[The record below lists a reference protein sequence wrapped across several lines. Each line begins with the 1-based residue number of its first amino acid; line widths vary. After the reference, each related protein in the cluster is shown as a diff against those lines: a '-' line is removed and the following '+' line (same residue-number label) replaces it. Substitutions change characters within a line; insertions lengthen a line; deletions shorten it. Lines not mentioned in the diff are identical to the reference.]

1 MLAEWVRG
9 YSTMPGSRCHK
20 VRVAE
25 ERGWL
30 QNAGITASARI
41 GAMPDDLELMPRRT
55 DLRNVAIVAH
65 VDHGKTTLVDALLK
79 QSRVFA
85 AHEQVGELIMDSN
98 DLEREKGITILAK
111 TTSIRYR
118 GVKLNIIDTPGHADF
133 GGEVERVLGM
143 ADGCLLLVDSAEGP
157 MPQTRVVLR
166 QALALGLRTII
177 VVNKIDRLNARPAE
191 TVEATHDLL
200 LELATDSSQLDAPVV
215 YTNGRAG
222 TATTDLHGEGT
233 TLEPLLDTVLSHVPP
248 PPADPDAPFQML
260 VSNLDHDNYSGRLAL
275 GRINKG
281 VLRPGQLVVCCT
293 AEGVGPPQRI
303 GTVMTVEAL
312 QRVPVDEV
320 AAGEIVYITGLADVA
335 IGDTVADADDPVPLP
350 RPEVGEPTLRMQFSV
365 NQSPLAGRE
374 ATLSSTSRQLRARLQ
389 RELLTNVALRVAD
402 GPTADIFEVS
412 GRGELHLAILIET
425 MRREGYEFEVSRPA
439 VITREIDG
447 HRHEPVEECIIDC
460 DADAVGAIAETLGS
474 RGAQMQSMRTD
485 AAGRARLTHHAPT
498 RALIGLRSQILTL
511 TRGTGVMS
519 TRLLGWE
526 RWRTL
531 PPTSRNGVLTASQP
545 GIAVAYGLLGL
556 QERGQPF
563 IGPGTTVYEGMIVG
577 LNRRPGDLHLNVT
590 KQKQK
595 TNIRSSTEDATVRLV
610 PARTM
615 SLEESLDFI
624 EDDELVEVTPEGIRL
639 RKRILN
645 ADQRNKIRKRDQAA
659 AS

>member
-1 MLAEWVRG
+1 MSSLTLAPV
-9 YSTMPGSRCHK
+9 
-20 VRVAE
+20 
-25 ERGWL
+25 
-30 QNAGITASARI
+30 
-41 GAMPDDLELMPRRT
+41 RRT
-55 DLRNVAIVAH
+55 DLRNVAIIAH

-166 QALALGLRTII
+166 QALALGLRPII
-177 VVNKIDRLNARPAE
+177 VVNKIDRANARPAE

-200 LELATDSSQLDAPVV
+200 LELAKHPDQLNAPVI
-215 YTNGRAG
+215 YTNGRTG
-222 TATTDLHGEGT
+222 TATADLRYPGT
-233 TLEPLLDTVLSHVPP
+233 TLVPLLDALLTHL
-248 PPADPDAPFQML
+248 PAPLGDTTGPLQLM

-275 GRINKG
+275 GRINRG
-281 VLRPGQLVVCCT
+281 VLRPGQAVVCCT
-293 AEGVGPPQRI
+293 AEGIGPRQRI

-460 DADAVGAIAETLGS
+460 DADAVGAITETLGS

-511 TRGTGVMS
+511 TRG
-519 TRLLGWE
+519 
-526 RWRTL
+526 
-531 PPTSRNGVLTASQP
+531 
-545 GIAVAYGLLGL
+545 
-556 QERGQPF
+556 
-563 IGPGTTVYEGMIVG
+563 
-577 LNRRPGDLHLNVT
+577 
-590 KQKQK
+590 
-595 TNIRSSTEDATVRLV
+595 
-610 PARTM
+610 PA
-615 SLEESLDFI
+615 
-624 EDDELVEVTPEGIRL
+624 
-639 RKRILN
+639 
-645 ADQRNKIRKRDQAA
+645 
-659 AS
+659 

>member
-1 MLAEWVRG
+1 
-9 YSTMPGSRCHK
+9 
-20 VRVAE
+20 
-25 ERGWL
+25 
-30 QNAGITASARI
+30 
-41 GAMPDDLELMPRRT
+41 MPRRA

-85 AHEQVGELIMDSN
+85 AHEQVGELILDSN

-118 GVKLNIIDTPGHADF
+118 GIKLNIIDTPGHADF

-143 ADGCLLLVDSAEGP
+143 ADGCLLLVDAAEGP

-166 QALALGLRTII
+166 QALALGLRLII
-177 VVNKIDRLNARPAE
+177 VVNKIDRVNARPAE
-191 TVEATHDLL
+191 TVEETHDLL

-222 TATTDLHGEGT
+222 TATTDLHREGI
-233 TLEPLLDTVLSHVPP
+233 TLEPLLDTILSHVPP

-281 VLRPGQLVVCCT
+281 ILRVGQAVVCCT
-293 AEGVGPPQRI
+293 ADGIGPRQRI

-374 ATLSSTSRQLRARLQ
+374 STTSSTSRQLRARLH

-447 HRHEPVEECIIDC
+447 QRHEPIEECIIDC
-460 DADAVGAIAETLGS
+460 DADAVGAITETLGS
-474 RGAQMQSMRTD
+474 RGAQMLSMRTD
-485 AAGRARLTHHAPT
+485 AAGRARLTHRAPT

-526 RWRTL
+526 RWRAL

-545 GIAVAYGLLGL
+545 GTAVAYGLLGL

-563 IGPGTTVYEGMIVG
+563 IGPSTPVYEGMIVG
-577 LNRRPGDLHLNVT
+577 LNRRPGDIHLNVT

-610 PARTM
+610 PPRTM

-624 EDDELVEVTPEGIRL
+624 EDDELVEVTPKGIRL
-639 RKRILN
+639 RKRVLS
-645 ADQRNKIRKRDQAA
+645 ADARNKIRKRDQAA
-659 AS
+659 VS